1 MDQQQVCIHEVG
13 LRDGLQMETQL
24 VPLQTKLH
32 WARLLAAS
40 GVGILQA
47 GSFVHPQRVP
57 QMADTDEL
65 CRLLAREMPHG
76 VTLSALVLNEKGVER
91 ALQADVQLLC
101 MGVSASETH
110 SLKNT
115 RMSVAEAL
123 QRTLGMA
130 QTALAAGCSVQV
142 SIQSAFGCGFE
153 GAVPAERVLH
163 LAAAYLEAGL
173 RHLSLAD
180 TAGHATPRQVEE
192 LVTAVMRMDP
202 QIELT
207 CHLHNTYGAGIA
219 NCLAALDAGV
229 RCFETAFGG
238 LGGCPFTRV
247 AGGNVC
253 TEDLVH
259 LLQRMGLLAD
269 FRLDPVLEVT
279 REAVHVLG
287 KELPGC
293 LYRTGPIRVGLG
305 GGSPEEFA
313 GSGR

>member
-1 MDQQQVCIHEVG
+1 MHQIHVSIHEVG
-13 LRDGLQMETQL
+13 LRDGLQMETQV
-24 VPLQTKLH
+24 VPLQTKLR

-47 GSFVHPQRVP
+47 GSFVHPERVP
-57 QMADTDEL
+57 QMADSDEL
-65 CRLLAREMPHG
+65 CRLLAPEMPEG
-76 VTLSALVLNEKGVER
+76 VTLSALVLNERGVER

-130 QTALAAGCSVQV
+130 RTALAAGRSVQV

-153 GAVPAERVLH
+153 GAIPAERVLQ

-173 RHLSLAD
+173 RRLSLAD
-180 TAGHATPRQVEE
+180 TAGHATPHQVEE
-192 LVTAVMRMDP
+192 LVTAVLRMDP
-202 QIELT
+202 ELELT

-229 RCFETAFGG
+229 RCLETAFGG
-238 LGGCPFTRV
+238 LGGCPFTKV

-259 LLQRMGLLAD
+259 LLQRMGLLPD
-269 FRLDPVLEVT
+269 FHLDPVLEVT
-279 REAVHVLG
+279 REAVRVLG

-293 LYRTGPIRVGLG
+293 LYRTGPIRAGLE
-305 GGSPEEFA
+305 GGSRQEFD
-313 GSGR
+313 GSGT

>member
-1 MDQQQVCIHEVG
+1 MRQHQVFIHEVG

-24 VPLQTKLH
+24 VPLQTKLR

-40 GVGILQA
+40 GVRILQA

-57 QMADTDEL
+57 QMADSDEL
-65 CRLLAREMPHG
+65 CRLLVPEMSDR

-91 ALQADVQLLC
+91 ALQANVQLLC

-115 RMSVAEAL
+115 RMPVAEAL

-130 QTALAAGCSVQV
+130 RTALRAGRSVQV

-153 GAVPAERVLH
+153 GAIPAERVLH

-173 RHLSLAD
+173 HQLSLAD

-192 LVTAVMRMDP
+192 LVKAIMRMDP
-202 QIELT
+202 QLELT

-238 LGGCPFTRV
+238 LGGCPYTKV

-259 LLQRMGLLAD
+259 LLQRMGLLPD
-269 FRLDPVLEVT
+269 FRIEPVLEVT
-279 REAVHVLG
+279 REAVRVLG

-293 LYRTGPIRVGLG
+293 LYRTGPIRVGLDS
-305 GGSPEEFA
+305 GSPQEFF
-313 GSGR
+313 GSGT